1 MALYMLQLSV
11 CLYWSPPGFPVFP
24 RQYSLCFRT
33 VLKMQASTVSPVTSS
48 ATTIYNTTITT
59 KSTQQILIQSSG
71 AMIAIIV
78 IGIVIILAILLIILK
93 TYNRRTHAARVLAG
107 SSGKTT
113 RKHTSSA
120 LPMTH
125 VHESSARG
133 SFVQS
138 PASSENGPPRA
149 DLGDPR
155 EQLSANGGSALVT
168 IHAPSVENT

>member
-1 MALYMLQLSV
+1 L
-11 CLYWSPPGFPVFP
+11 GFPVIPCVFSFTG
-24 RQYSLCFRT
+24 QYSLCFRT

-78 IGIVIILAILLIILK
+78 IGIVIILAMLLIILK

-120 LPMTH
+120 TQALPMTH
-125 VHESSARG
+125 VHTSSARG

-155 EQLSANGGSALVT
+155 EQLSANGDLT
-168 IHAPSVENT
+168 KII